1 MSDNHRRYCAIKNAL
16 TQLCPQAKGR
26 ATQHLATLT
35 ALICGIVG
43 SGMAQL
49 PAIASKTPGGTKRQ
63 SRITRYERFIK
74 NKRVTVEQY
83 YLPYIQALLASLPE
97 GPLVL
102 VIDGSAVGRS
112 CMALVISV
120 LHQKRALPLCWLL
133 VQGQK
138 GHLPQSLHIELVQKA
153 LQILGAE
160 RKVIFL
166 GDGEFDGTDLQ
177 ETLRQAGWEYVCRTA
192 KNTCLYEDGRAFS
205 FDALCLQPGDYSEIA
220 EVEFTQAHYGP
231 VTVVAVWET
240 GYADPIYLVTN
251 MELGQEALFYYRQ
264 RYGIETFFSD
274 QKSRGF
280 HLAHSHLSD
289 PERLSR
295 LMIASCLSYI
305 WMVCLGVVV
314 KQNGWLPLIHRTKRC
329 DLSLFQIGLLW
340 LEHCL
345 NEGLPIPVIF
355 RLPPIR
361 RLGKSVGY

>member
-1 MSDNHRRYCAIKNAL
+1 M
-16 TQLCPQAKGR
+16 
-26 ATQHLATLT
+26 T

-43 SGMAQL
+43 SGRTQL
-49 PAIASKTPGGTKRQ
+49 PAIASKTPGEAKRQ

-74 NKRVTVEQY
+74 NKRVTIEQY
-83 YLPYIQALLASLPE
+83 YRPYLQALLASLPD

-102 VIDGSAVGRS
+102 VIDGSGVGRS
-112 CMALVISV
+112 WMALVISV

-133 VQGQK
+133 VKGQK
-138 GHLPQSLHIELVQKA
+138 GHLPQSLHLQLVQKA
-153 LQILGAE
+153 IQILGTQ
-160 RKVIFL
+160 RQVIFL
-166 GDGEFDGTDLQ
+166 GDGEFDGTLLQ
-177 ETLRQAGWEYVCRTA
+177 ETVGQAGWEYVCRTA

-205 FDALCLQPGDYSEIA
+205 LDALGLQPGDFTEIA
-220 EVEFTQAHYGP
+220 EVAFTQAHYGP

-240 GYADPIYLVTN
+240 GYAEPLYLVTN
-251 MELGQEALFYYRQ
+251 RELGQEVLFYYRQ

-289 PERLSR
+289 PERLCR
-295 LMIASCLSYI
+295 LMIASCLGYI
-305 WMVCLGVVV
+305 WMVCLGVAV

-345 NEGLPIPVIF
+345 NEGLPLLVIF
-355 RLPPIR
+355 RLPPTR